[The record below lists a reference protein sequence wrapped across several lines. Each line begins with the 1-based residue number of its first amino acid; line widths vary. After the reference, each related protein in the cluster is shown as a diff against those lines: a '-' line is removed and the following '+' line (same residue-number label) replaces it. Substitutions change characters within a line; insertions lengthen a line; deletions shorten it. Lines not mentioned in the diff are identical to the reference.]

1 MPPVASGVGVGAA
14 VAVAAGVSVGSA
26 VCMGVGY
33 IHGEVSVG
41 TGVGVARLGRLVGF
55 AVGFTVAV
63 GLTVAVGFTVAVA
76 VGLTVGFAVAV
87 GSAVGAAVGFA
98 VCVGCAVGVGVG
110 STVGSAVGSAVGCS
124 GSAVSLIS
132 GVGVGSAAFE
142 PPLALLSIIISA
154 MFSAALSISSTA
166 SMPIVRLNARLV
178 LIIVIA
184 SLPFYSASALAISA
198 AMYCPCAL
206 SAAYSSA
213 SLSATEYT
221 LSLTSSP

>member
-1 MPPVASGVGVGAA
+1 MPPVTSGVGVGTA
-14 VAVAAGVSVGSA
+14 VAVAAGVSIGSA

-41 TGVGVARLGRLVGF
+41 TGVGVARLGRFVGF
-55 AVGFTVAV
+55 AV
-63 GLTVAVGFTVAVA
+63 GLTVAVGFTVG
-76 VGLTVGFAVAV
+76 VGVGFAVAV

-98 VCVGCAVGVGVG
+98 VCVGCTVG
-110 STVGSAVGSAVGCS
+110 VGSAVGSAVGCS

-132 GVGVGSAAFE
+132 GVGAGSAAFA

-178 LIIVIA
+178 LIIVIV
-184 SLPFYSASALAISA
+184 SLPFYSASAWAISA
-198 AMYCPCAL
+198 AMYCPSAL
-206 SAAYSSA
+206 SCAYSPLSF
-213 SLSATEYT
+213 SATEYT

>member
-1 MPPVASGVGVGAA
+1 MGVGTAF
-14 VAVAAGVSVGSA
+14 AVAAGVSIGSA

-33 IHGEVSVG
+33 THGEVSVG

-55 AVGFTVAV
+55 AVGFI
-63 GLTVAVGFTVAVA
+63 VAVGFTVGVG
-76 VGLTVGFAVAV
+76 VGLTVAV

-98 VCVGCAVGVGVG
+98 VCVGCTVGVG
-110 STVGSAVGSAVGCS
+110 SSVGSAVGCS

-132 GVGVGSAAFE
+132 GVGAGSAAFA

-198 AMYCPCAL
+198 AMYCPSAL

-213 SLSATEYT
+213 SFIATEYT

>member
-1 MPPVASGVGVGAA
+1 MPPVTSGVGVGAA
-14 VAVAAGVSVGSA
+14 VAVAMGVSVGSA

-55 AVGFTVAV
+55 AVG
-63 GLTVAVGFTVAVA
+63 LTVAVGFTVG
-76 VGLTVGFAVAV
+76 VGVGFAVAV

-98 VCVGCAVGVGVG
+98 VCVGCTVG
-110 STVGSAVGSAVGCS
+110 VGSAVGSAVGCS

-132 GVGVGSAAFE
+132 GVGVGSAAFA

-178 LIIVIA
+178 LIIVIV
-184 SLPFYSASALAISA
+184 SLPFYSAFAWAISA
-198 AMYCPCAL
+198 AMYCPSAL

-213 SLSATEYT
+213 SFIATEYT

>member
-1 MPPVASGVGVGAA
+1 MGVGTA
-14 VAVAAGVSVGSA
+14 VAVAMGVSVGSA

-55 AVGFTVAV
+55 VV
-63 GLTVAVGFTVAVA
+63 GLTVAVGFTVG
-76 VGLTVGFAVAV
+76 VGVGFAVAV

-98 VCVGCAVGVGVG
+98 VCVGCTVG
-110 STVGSAVGSAVGCS
+110 VGSAVGSAVGCS

-132 GVGVGSAAFE
+132 GVGVGSAAFA

-198 AMYCPCAL
+198 AMYCPSAL

-213 SLSATEYT
+213 SFTATEYT

>member
-1 MPPVASGVGVGAA
+1 MPPVTSGVGVGTA
-14 VAVAAGVSVGSA
+14 VAVAAGVSIGSA

-33 IHGEVSVG
+33 THGEVSVG

-55 AVGFTVAV
+55 AVGFI
-63 GLTVAVGFTVAVA
+63 VAVGFTVGVG
-76 VGLTVGFAVAV
+76 VGLTVAV

-98 VCVGCAVGVGVG
+98 VCVGCTVG
-110 STVGSAVGSAVGCS
+110 VGSAVGSAVGCS

-132 GVGVGSAAFE
+132 GVGVGSAAFA

-178 LIIVIA
+178 LIIVIV
-184 SLPFYSASALAISA
+184 SLPFYSAFAWAISA
-198 AMYCPCAL
+198 AMYCPSAL
-206 SAAYSSA
+206 SCAYSPLSFSA
-213 SLSATEYT
+213 IEYT

>member
-1 MPPVASGVGVGAA
+1 MPPVTSGVGVGAA
-14 VAVAAGVSVGSA
+14 VAVAMGVSVGSA

-55 AVGFTVAV
+55 AVG
-63 GLTVAVGFTVAVA
+63 LTVAVGAGVGFA
-76 VGLTVGFAVAV
+76 VGVGVGFAVGVGVGFAVAV

-98 VCVGCAVGVGVG
+98 VCVGCTVG
-110 STVGSAVGSAVGCS
+110 VGSAVGSAVGCS

-132 GVGVGSAAFE
+132 GVGAGSAAFA

-178 LIIVIA
+178 LIIVIV
-184 SLPFYSASALAISA
+184 SLPFYSAFAWAISA
-198 AMYCPCAL
+198 AMYCPSAL

-213 SLSATEYT
+213 SFIATEYT

>member
-1 MPPVASGVGVGAA
+1 MPPVTSGVGVGAA
-14 VAVAAGVSVGSA
+14 VAVAMGVSVGSA

-55 AVGFTVAV
+55 AVG
-63 GLTVAVGFTVAVA
+63 LTVAVGFTVGVG
-76 VGLTVGFAVAV
+76 VGLTVAV

-98 VCVGCAVGVGVG
+98 VCVGCTVG
-110 STVGSAVGSAVGCS
+110 VGSAVGSAVGCS

-132 GVGVGSAAFE
+132 GVGVGSAAFA

-178 LIIVIA
+178 LIIVIV
-184 SLPFYSASALAISA
+184 SLPFYSAFAWAISA
-198 AMYCPCAL
+198 AMYCPSAL
-206 SAAYSSA
+206 SAAYSYA
-213 SLSATEYT
+213 SFSATEYT

>member
-1 MPPVASGVGVGAA
+1 MGVGTA
-14 VAVAAGVSVGSA
+14 VAVAAGVSIGSA

-55 AVGFTVAV
+55 AVGFIVAV
-63 GLTVAVGFTVAVA
+63 GLTVAVGFTVG
-76 VGLTVGFAVAV
+76 VGVGFAVAV

-98 VCVGCAVGVGVG
+98 ACVGCTVG
-110 STVGSAVGSAVGCS
+110 VGSAVGFAVGCS

-132 GVGVGSAAFE
+132 GVGMGSAAFA

-198 AMYCPCAL
+198 AMYCPSAL

-213 SLSATEYT
+213 SFSATEYT

>member
-1 MPPVASGVGVGAA
+1 MGVGTA
-14 VAVAAGVSVGSA
+14 VAVAAGVSIGSA

-33 IHGEVSVG
+33 THGEVSVG

-55 AVGFTVAV
+55 AVGFI
-63 GLTVAVGFTVAVA
+63 VAVGFTVGVG
-76 VGLTVGFAVAV
+76 VGLTVAV

-98 VCVGCAVGVGVG
+98 VCVGCTVG
-110 STVGSAVGSAVGCS
+110 VGSAVGSAVGCS

-132 GVGVGSAAFE
+132 GVGAGSAAFA

-206 SAAYSSA
+206 SSAYSSA
-213 SLSATEYT
+213 SFIATEYT

>member
-1 MPPVASGVGVGAA
+1 MPPVTSGVGVGTA
-14 VAVAAGVSVGSA
+14 VAVAAGVSIGSA

-33 IHGEVSVG
+33 THGEVSVG

-55 AVGFTVAV
+55 AVG
-63 GLTVAVGFTVAVA
+63 LTVAVGFTVGVG
-76 VGLTVGFAVAV
+76 VGLTVAV

-98 VCVGCAVGVGVG
+98 ACVGCTVG
-110 STVGSAVGSAVGCS
+110 VGSAVGSAVGCS

-132 GVGVGSAAFE
+132 GVGAGSAAFA

-178 LIIVIA
+178 LIIVIV
-184 SLPFYSASALAISA
+184 SLPFYSAFAWAISA
-198 AMYCPCAL
+198 AMYCPSAL

-213 SLSATEYT
+213 SFSATEYT

>member
-1 MPPVASGVGVGAA
+1 MPPVTSGVGVGTA
-14 VAVAAGVSVGSA
+14 VAVAAGVSIGSA

-41 TGVGVARLGRLVGF
+41 TGVGVARLGRFVGF
-55 AVGFTVAV
+55 AV
-63 GLTVAVGFTVAVA
+63 GLTVAVGFTVG
-76 VGLTVGFAVAV
+76 VGVGFAVAV

-98 VCVGCAVGVGVG
+98 VCVGCTVG
-110 STVGSAVGSAVGCS
+110 VGSAVGSAVGCS

-132 GVGVGSAAFE
+132 GVGAGSAAFA

-178 LIIVIA
+178 LIIVIV

-198 AMYCPCAL
+198 AMYCPSAL
-206 SAAYSSA
+206 SCAYSPLSF
-213 SLSATEYT
+213 SATEYT

>member
-1 MPPVASGVGVGAA
+1 MGVGTA
-14 VAVAAGVSVGSA
+14 VAVAAGVSIGSA
-26 VCMGVGY
+26 VCMDVGY

-41 TGVGVARLGRLVGF
+41 TGVGVARLGRFVGF
-55 AVGFTVAV
+55 AV
-63 GLTVAVGFTVAVA
+63 GLTVAVGFTVGA
-76 VGLTVGFAVAV
+76 GVGFAVAV

-98 VCVGCAVGVGVG
+98 VCVGCTVG
-110 STVGSAVGSAVGCS
+110 VGSAVGSAVGCS

-132 GVGVGSAAFE
+132 GVGVGSAAFA

-178 LIIVIA
+178 LIMVIV
-184 SLPFYSASALAISA
+184 SLPFYSASAWAISA
-198 AMYCPCAL
+198 AMYCPSAL

-213 SLSATEYT
+213 SFTATEYT

>member
-1 MPPVASGVGVGAA
+1 MPPVTSGVGVGTA
-14 VAVAAGVSVGSA
+14 VAVAAGVSIGSA

-41 TGVGVARLGRLVGF
+41 TGVGVARLGRFVGF
-55 AVGFTVAV
+55 AV
-63 GLTVAVGFTVAVA
+63 GLTVAVGFTVG
-76 VGLTVGFAVAV
+76 VGVGFAVAV

-98 VCVGCAVGVGVG
+98 VCVGCTVG
-110 STVGSAVGSAVGCS
+110 VGSAVGSAVGCS

-132 GVGVGSAAFE
+132 GVGVGSAAFA

-178 LIIVIA
+178 LIIVIV
-184 SLPFYSASALAISA
+184 SLPFYSASAWAISA
-198 AMYCPCAL
+198 AMYCPSAL

-213 SLSATEYT
+213 SFSATEYT

>member
-1 MPPVASGVGVGAA
+1 MPPVTSGVGVGAA
-14 VAVAAGVSVGSA
+14 VAVAMGVSVGSA
-26 VCMGVGY
+26 VCMGIGY
-33 IHGEVSVG
+33 THGEVSVG

-55 AVGFTVAV
+55 AVG
-63 GLTVAVGFTVAVA
+63 LTVAVGFTVGA
-76 VGLTVGFAVAV
+76 GVGFAVAV

-98 VCVGCAVGVGVG
+98 VCVGCTVG
-110 STVGSAVGSAVGCS
+110 VGSAVGSAVGCS

-132 GVGVGSAAFE
+132 GVGVGSAAFA
-142 PPLALLSIIISA
+142 PPLALLSIIIST

-178 LIIVIA
+178 LIMVIV
-184 SLPFYSASALAISA
+184 SLPFYSASAWAISA
-198 AMYCPCAL
+198 AMYCPSAL

-213 SLSATEYT
+213 SFTATEYT

>member
-1 MPPVASGVGVGAA
+1 MPPVTSGVGVGAA
-14 VAVAAGVSVGSA
+14 VAVAMGVSVGSA

-33 IHGEVSVG
+33 THGEVSVG

-55 AVGFTVAV
+55 AVG
-63 GLTVAVGFTVAVA
+63 LTVAVGFTVGVG
-76 VGLTVGFAVAV
+76 VGLTVAV

-98 VCVGCAVGVGVG
+98 VCVGCTVGA
-110 STVGSAVGSAVGCS
+110 GSAVGSAVGCS

-132 GVGVGSAAFE
+132 GVGAGSAAFA

-178 LIIVIA
+178 LIIVIV
-184 SLPFYSASALAISA
+184 SLSFYSAFAWAISA
-198 AMYCPCAL
+198 AMYCPSAL

-213 SLSATEYT
+213 SFTATEYT

>member
-1 MPPVASGVGVGAA
+1 MGVGTA
-14 VAVAAGVSVGSA
+14 VAVAAGVSIGSA

-33 IHGEVSVG
+33 THGEVSVG
-41 TGVGVARLGRLVGF
+41 TGVGVARLGRFVGF
-55 AVGFTVAV
+55 AV
-63 GLTVAVGFTVAVA
+63 GLTVAVGFTVG
-76 VGLTVGFAVAV
+76 VGVGFAVAV

-98 VCVGCAVGVGVG
+98 VCVGCTVG
-110 STVGSAVGSAVGCS
+110 VGSAVGSAVGCS

-132 GVGVGSAAFE
+132 GVGVGSAAFA

-178 LIIVIA
+178 LIIVIV
-184 SLPFYSASALAISA
+184 SLPFYSAFAWAISA
-198 AMYCPCAL
+198 AMYCPSAL
-206 SAAYSSA
+206 SAAYSYA
-213 SLSATEYT
+213 SFSATEYT

>member
-1 MPPVASGVGVGAA
+1 MPPVTSGVGVGAA
-14 VAVAAGVSVGSA
+14 VAVAMGVSVGSA

-41 TGVGVARLGRLVGF
+41 TGVGVARLGRFVGF
-55 AVGFTVAV
+55 AV
-63 GLTVAVGFTVAVA
+63 GLTVAVGFTVGA
-76 VGLTVGFAVAV
+76 GVGFAVAV

-98 VCVGCAVGVGVG
+98 VCVGCAVGVGSAVG
-110 STVGSAVGSAVGCS
+110 SVVGSAVGCS

-132 GVGVGSAAFE
+132 GVGVGSPAFA

-178 LIIVIA
+178 LIMVIV
-184 SLPFYSASALAISA
+184 SLPFYSAFAWAIIA
-198 AMYCPCAL
+198 AMYCPSAL
-206 SAAYSSA
+206 SCAYSPLSF
-213 SLSATEYT
+213 SATEYT

>member
-1 MPPVASGVGVGAA
+1 MGVGTA
-14 VAVAAGVSVGSA
+14 VAVAAGVSIGSA

-33 IHGEVSVG
+33 THGEVSVG
-41 TGVGVARLGRLVGF
+41 TGVGVARLGRFVGF
-55 AVGFTVAV
+55 AV
-63 GLTVAVGFTVAVA
+63 GLTVAVGFTVGVGVGFA
-76 VGLTVGFAVAV
+76 VGVGVGFAVAV
-87 GSAVGAAVGFA
+87 DSAVGAAVGFA
-98 VCVGCAVGVGVG
+98 VCVGCAVG
-110 STVGSAVGSAVGCS
+110 VGSAVGSAVGCS

-132 GVGVGSAAFE
+132 GVGVGSAAFA

-178 LIIVIA
+178 LIIVIV
-184 SLPFYSASALAISA
+184 SLPFYSAFAWAISA
-198 AMYCPCAL
+198 AMYCPSAL

-213 SLSATEYT
+213 SFIATEYT

>member
-1 MPPVASGVGVGAA
+1 MPPVTSGVGVGTA
-14 VAVAAGVSVGSA
+14 VAVAMGVSVGSA

-55 AVGFTVAV
+55 VV
-63 GLTVAVGFTVAVA
+63 GLTVAVGFTVG
-76 VGLTVGFAVAV
+76 VGVGFAVAV

-98 VCVGCAVGVGVG
+98 VCVGCTVG
-110 STVGSAVGSAVGCS
+110 VGSAVGSAVGCS

-132 GVGVGSAAFE
+132 GVGVGSAAFA

-198 AMYCPCAL
+198 AMYCPSAL

-213 SLSATEYT
+213 SFTATEYT

>member
-1 MPPVASGVGVGAA
+1 MPPVTSGVGVGAA
-14 VAVAAGVSVGSA
+14 VAVAMGVSVGSA

-55 AVGFTVAV
+55 IV
-63 GLTVAVGFTVAVA
+63 GLTVAVGFTVG
-76 VGLTVGFAVAV
+76 VGVGFAVAV

-98 VCVGCAVGVGVG
+98 VCVGCAVG
-110 STVGSAVGSAVGCS
+110 VGSAVGSAVGCS

-132 GVGVGSAAFE
+132 GVGVGSAAFA
-142 PPLALLSIIISA
+142 PPLALLSIIIST

-178 LIIVIA
+178 LIIVIV
-184 SLPFYSASALAISA
+184 SLPFYSASAWAISA
-198 AMYCPCAL
+198 AMYCPSAL

-213 SLSATEYT
+213 SFTATEYT

>member
-1 MPPVASGVGVGAA
+1 MPPVTSGVGVGAA
-14 VAVAAGVSVGSA
+14 VAVAMGVSVGSA

-41 TGVGVARLGRLVGF
+41 TGVGVARLGRFVGF
-55 AVGFTVAV
+55 AV
-63 GLTVAVGFTVAVA
+63 GLTVAVGFTVGA
-76 VGLTVGFAVAV
+76 GVGFAVAV

-98 VCVGCAVGVGVG
+98 VCVGCAVG
-110 STVGSAVGSAVGCS
+110 VGSAVGSAVGCS

-132 GVGVGSAAFE
+132 GVGVGSAAFA

-178 LIIVIA
+178 LIMVIV
-184 SLPFYSASALAISA
+184 SLPFYSASAWAISA
-198 AMYCPCAL
+198 AMYCPSAL

-213 SLSATEYT
+213 SFTATEYT

>member
-1 MPPVASGVGVGAA
+1 MGVGTA
-14 VAVAAGVSVGSA
+14 VAVAAGVSIGSA

-33 IHGEVSVG
+33 THGEVSVG

-55 AVGFTVAV
+55 AVGFIVVV
-63 GLTVAVGFTVAVA
+63 GFTVAVGFTVGVG
-76 VGLTVGFAVAV
+76 VGLTVAV

-98 VCVGCAVGVGVG
+98 VCVGCTVG
-110 STVGSAVGSAVGCS
+110 VGSAVGSAVGCS

-132 GVGVGSAAFE
+132 GVGAGSAAFA

-198 AMYCPCAL
+198 AMYCPSAL

-213 SLSATEYT
+213 SFIATEYT

>member
-1 MPPVASGVGVGAA
+1 MGVGTA
-14 VAVAAGVSVGSA
+14 VAVAAGVSIGSA

-33 IHGEVSVG
+33 THGEVSVG

-55 AVGFTVAV
+55 AVGFI
-63 GLTVAVGFTVAVA
+63 VAVGFTVAVA
-76 VGLTVGFAVAV
+76 VGLTVGLTVAV

-98 VCVGCAVGVGVG
+98 VCVGCAVG
-110 STVGSAVGSAVGCS
+110 VGSAVGSAVGCS

-132 GVGVGSAAFE
+132 GVGVGSAAFA

-178 LIIVIA
+178 LIIVIV
-184 SLPFYSASALAISA
+184 SLPFYSAFAWAISA
-198 AMYCPCAL
+198 AMYCPSAL

-213 SLSATEYT
+213 SFIATEYT

>member
-1 MPPVASGVGVGAA
+1 MGVGTA
-14 VAVAAGVSVGSA
+14 VAVAAGVSIGSA

-33 IHGEVSVG
+33 THGEVSVG

-55 AVGFTVAV
+55 AVGFI
-63 GLTVAVGFTVAVA
+63 VAVGFTIAVGFTVGVG
-76 VGLTVGFAVAV
+76 VGLTVAV

-98 VCVGCAVGVGVG
+98 VCVGCTVG
-110 STVGSAVGSAVGCS
+110 VGSAVGSAVGCS

-132 GVGVGSAAFE
+132 GVGVGSAAFA

-198 AMYCPCAL
+198 AMYCPSAL
-206 SAAYSSA
+206 SCAYSPLSFSA
-213 SLSATEYT
+213 IEYT

>member
-1 MPPVASGVGVGAA
+1 MPPVTSGVGVGTA
-14 VAVAAGVSVGSA
+14 VAVAAGVSIGSA

-55 AVGFTVAV
+55 AVG
-63 GLTVAVGFTVAVA
+63 LTVAVGFTVG
-76 VGLTVGFAVAV
+76 VGVGFAVAV

-98 VCVGCAVGVGVG
+98 VCVGCTVG
-110 STVGSAVGSAVGCS
+110 VGSAVGSAVGCS

-132 GVGVGSAAFE
+132 GVGVGSAAFA

-198 AMYCPCAL
+198 AMYCPSAL

-213 SLSATEYT
+213 SFTATEYT

>member
-1 MPPVASGVGVGAA
+1 MPPVTSGMGVGAA

-55 AVGFTVAV
+55 AVG
-63 GLTVAVGFTVAVA
+63 LTVAVGFTVGVG
-76 VGLTVGFAVAV
+76 VGLTVAV

-98 VCVGCAVGVGVG
+98 VCVGCTVG
-110 STVGSAVGSAVGCS
+110 VGSAVGSAVGCS

-132 GVGVGSAAFE
+132 GVGVGSAAFA

-178 LIIVIA
+178 LIIVIV
-184 SLPFYSASALAISA
+184 SLPFYSAFAWAISA
-198 AMYCPCAL
+198 AMYCPSVL

-213 SLSATEYT
+213 SFTATEYT

>member
-1 MPPVASGVGVGAA
+1 MPPVTSGVGVGA
-14 VAVAAGVSVGSA
+14 AVAAGVSVGSA

-41 TGVGVARLGRLVGF
+41 TGVGVVRLGRLVGF
-55 AVGFTVAV
+55 TV
-63 GLTVAVGFTVAVA
+63 GLTVAVGFTVAVGSA
-76 VGLTVGFAVAV
+76 VGVGVGFAVGV
-87 GSAVGAAVGFA
+87 GSAVGVAVGFA
-98 VCVGCAVGVGVG
+98 VCVGCTVGVIVGVGIG
-110 STVGSAVGSAVGCS
+110 DGSAVGSAVGCS

-132 GVGVGSAAFE
+132 GVGVGSSVFA
-142 PPLALLSIIISA
+142 PPLALFSIIISA
-154 MFSAALSISSTA
+154 MFSAALSISSAA

-198 AMYCPCAL
+198 AMYCPSAL

-213 SLSATEYT
+213 SFSATEYT

>member
-1 MPPVASGVGVGAA
+1 MGVGTA
-14 VAVAAGVSVGSA
+14 VAVAAGVSIGSA

-33 IHGEVSVG
+33 THGEVSVG

-55 AVGFTVAV
+55 AVGFI
-63 GLTVAVGFTVAVA
+63 VAVGFTIAVGFTVGVG
-76 VGLTVGFAVAV
+76 VGLTVAV

-98 VCVGCAVGVGVG
+98 VCVGCTVG
-110 STVGSAVGSAVGCS
+110 VGSAVGSAVGCS

-132 GVGVGSAAFE
+132 GVGVGSAAFA

-198 AMYCPCAL
+198 AMYCPSAL
-206 SAAYSSA
+206 SCAYSPLSF
-213 SLSATEYT
+213 SATEYT

>member
-1 MPPVASGVGVGAA
+1 MGVGTA
-14 VAVAAGVSVGSA
+14 VAVAAGVSIGSA

-33 IHGEVSVG
+33 THGEVSVG

-55 AVGFTVAV
+55 AVGFI
-63 GLTVAVGFTVAVA
+63 VAVGFTVGVG
-76 VGLTVGFAVAV
+76 VGLTVAV

-98 VCVGCAVGVGVG
+98 VCVGCTVGVG
-110 STVGSAVGSAVGCS
+110 SSVGSAVGCS
-124 GSAVSLIS
+124 GSAVSLIP
-132 GVGVGSAAFE
+132 GVGAGSAAFA

-198 AMYCPCAL
+198 AMYCPSAL

-213 SLSATEYT
+213 SFIATEYT

>member
-1 MPPVASGVGVGAA
+1 MPPVTSGVGVGAA
-14 VAVAAGVSVGSA
+14 VAVAMGVSVGSA

-55 AVGFTVAV
+55 AVG
-63 GLTVAVGFTVAVA
+63 LTVAVGFTVG
-76 VGLTVGFAVAV
+76 VGVGFAVAV

-98 VCVGCAVGVGVG
+98 VCVGCTVGVGF
-110 STVGSAVGSAVGCS
+110 AVGSAVGCS

-132 GVGVGSAAFE
+132 GVGVGSAAFA

-178 LIIVIA
+178 LIMVIV
-184 SLPFYSASALAISA
+184 SLPFYSASAWAISA
-198 AMYCPCAL
+198 AMYCPSAL

-213 SLSATEYT
+213 SFTATEYT

>member
-1 MPPVASGVGVGAA
+1 MPPVTSGVGVGTA
-14 VAVAAGVSVGSA
+14 VAVAAGVSIGSA

-55 AVGFTVAV
+55 AVG
-63 GLTVAVGFTVAVA
+63 LTVAVGFTVGVG
-76 VGLTVGFAVAV
+76 VGLTVAV

-98 VCVGCAVGVGVG
+98 VCVGCTVG
-110 STVGSAVGSAVGCS
+110 VGSAVGSAVGCS

-132 GVGVGSAAFE
+132 GVGVGSAAFA

-198 AMYCPCAL
+198 AMYCPSAL

-213 SLSATEYT
+213 SFSATEYT

>member
-1 MPPVASGVGVGAA
+1 MGVGTA
-14 VAVAAGVSVGSA
+14 VAVAAGVSIGSA

-33 IHGEVSVG
+33 THGEVSVG

-55 AVGFTVAV
+55 AVGFI
-63 GLTVAVGFTVAVA
+63 VAVGFTVAFGFTVGVG
-76 VGLTVGFAVAV
+76 VGLTVAV

-98 VCVGCAVGVGVG
+98 VCVGCTVG
-110 STVGSAVGSAVGCS
+110 VGSAVGSAVGCS

-132 GVGVGSAAFE
+132 GVGVGSAAFA

-198 AMYCPCAL
+198 AMYCPSAL

-213 SLSATEYT
+213 SFIATEYT

>member
-1 MPPVASGVGVGAA
+1 MGVGTA
-14 VAVAAGVSVGSA
+14 VAVAAGVSIGSA

-33 IHGEVSVG
+33 THGEVSVG

-55 AVGFTVAV
+55 AVGFIVVV
-63 GLTVAVGFTVAVA
+63 GFTVAVGFTVGVG
-76 VGLTVGFAVAV
+76 VGLTVAV

-98 VCVGCAVGVGVG
+98 VCVGCTVGVG
-110 STVGSAVGSAVGCS
+110 SAVSSAVGCS

-132 GVGVGSAAFE
+132 GVGAGSAAFA

-198 AMYCPCAL
+198 AMYCPSAL
-206 SAAYSSA
+206 SCAYSPLSF
-213 SLSATEYT
+213 SATEYT

>member
-1 MPPVASGVGVGAA
+1 MPPVTSGVGVGAA
-14 VAVAAGVSVGSA
+14 VAVAMGVSVGSA

-55 AVGFTVAV
+55 AVG
-63 GLTVAVGFTVAVA
+63 LTVAVGFTVGA
-76 VGLTVGFAVAV
+76 GVGFAVAV

-98 VCVGCAVGVGVG
+98 VCVGCAVG
-110 STVGSAVGSAVGCS
+110 VGSAVGSAVGCS

-178 LIIVIA
+178 LIIVIV
-184 SLPFYSASALAISA
+184 SLPFYSAFAWAIST
-198 AMYCPCAL
+198 AMYCPSAL
-206 SAAYSSA
+206 SCAYSPLSF
-213 SLSATEYT
+213 SATEYT

>member
-1 MPPVASGVGVGAA
+1 MPPVTSGVGVGTA
-14 VAVAAGVSVGSA
+14 VAVAAGVSIGSA

-55 AVGFTVAV
+55 AVG
-63 GLTVAVGFTVAVA
+63 LTVAVGFTVGVG
-76 VGLTVGFAVAV
+76 VGLTVAV

-98 VCVGCAVGVGVG
+98 ACVGCTVG
-110 STVGSAVGSAVGCS
+110 VGSAVGSAVGCS

-132 GVGVGSAAFE
+132 GVGVGSAAFA

-178 LIIVIA
+178 LIIVIV
-184 SLPFYSASALAISA
+184 SLPFYSAFAWAISA
-198 AMYCPCAL
+198 AMYCPSAL

-213 SLSATEYT
+213 SFIATEYT

>member
-1 MPPVASGVGVGAA
+1 MPPAALGVGVGAA

-33 IHGEVSVG
+33 THGEVSVG

-55 AVGFTVAV
+55 TVGVGVGFTVAV
-63 GLTVAVGFTVAVA
+63 G
-76 VGLTVGFAVAV
+76 
-87 GSAVGAAVGFA
+87 SAVGIAMGFA
-98 VCVGCAVGVGVG
+98 VCVGCTVGVILG
-110 STVGSAVGSAVGCS
+110 VGSAVGSAVGCS

-132 GVGVGSAAFE
+132 GVGVGSAVFA

-184 SLPFYSASALAISA
+184 SLPFYSAFALAISA
-198 AMYCPCAL
+198 AMYCPSAL

-213 SLSATEYT
+213 SFTATEYT
-221 LSLTSSP
+221 LSLISSP

>member
-1 MPPVASGVGVGAA
+1 MGVGTA
-14 VAVAAGVSVGSA
+14 VAVAAGVSIGSA

-33 IHGEVSVG
+33 THGEVSVG

-55 AVGFTVAV
+55 AVGFFVAV
-63 GLTVAVGFTVAVA
+63 GFIVAEGYIVAVGFTVGVG
-76 VGLTVGFAVAV
+76 VGLSVAV

-98 VCVGCAVGVGVG
+98 VCVGCTVG
-110 STVGSAVGSAVGCS
+110 VGSAVGSAVGCS

-132 GVGVGSAAFE
+132 GVGVGSAAFA

-178 LIIVIA
+178 LIIVIV
-184 SLPFYSASALAISA
+184 SLPFYSAFAWAISA
-198 AMYCPCAL
+198 AMYCPSAL
-206 SAAYSSA
+206 SCAYSPLSF
-213 SLSATEYT
+213 SATEYT

>member
-1 MPPVASGVGVGAA
+1 MPPVTSGVGVGTA
-14 VAVAAGVSVGSA
+14 VAVAAGVSIGSA

-55 AVGFTVAV
+55 AVG
-63 GLTVAVGFTVAVA
+63 LTVAVGFTVGVG
-76 VGLTVGFAVAV
+76 VGLTVAV

-98 VCVGCAVGVGVG
+98 VCVGCTVG
-110 STVGSAVGSAVGCS
+110 VGSAVGSAVGCS

-132 GVGVGSAAFE
+132 GVGAGSAAFA

-178 LIIVIA
+178 LIIVIV
-184 SLPFYSASALAISA
+184 SLPFYSAFAWAISA
-198 AMYCPCAL
+198 AMYCPSAL

-213 SLSATEYT
+213 SFSATEYT

>member
-1 MPPVASGVGVGAA
+1 MPPVTSGVGVGAA
-14 VAVAAGVSVGSA
+14 VAVAMGVSVVSA

-41 TGVGVARLGRLVGF
+41 MGVGVARLGRLVGF
-55 AVGFTVAV
+55 AVG
-63 GLTVAVGFTVAVA
+63 LTVAVGFTVGADVGFA
-76 VGLTVGFAVAV
+76 VGVGVGFAVAV
-87 GSAVGAAVGFA
+87 GSAVGAAVG
-98 VCVGCAVGVGVG
+98 CTVGVGFA
-110 STVGSAVGSAVGCS
+110 VGSAVGSAVGCS

-132 GVGVGSAAFE
+132 GVGVGSAAFA
-142 PPLALLSIIISA
+142 PPLALLSIIIST

-198 AMYCPCAL
+198 AMYCPSAL
-206 SAAYSSA
+206 SCAYSPLSF
-213 SLSATEYT
+213 SATEYT

>member
-1 MPPVASGVGVGAA
+1 MPPVTSGVGVGTA
-14 VAVAAGVSVGSA
+14 VAVAAGVSIGSA

-33 IHGEVSVG
+33 THGEVSVG

-55 AVGFTVAV
+55 AVGFI
-63 GLTVAVGFTVAVA
+63 VAVGFTVGVG
-76 VGLTVGFAVAV
+76 VGLTVAV

-98 VCVGCAVGVGVG
+98 VCVGCTVGVG
-110 STVGSAVGSAVGCS
+110 SSVGSAVGCS

-132 GVGVGSAAFE
+132 GVGAGSAAFA

-198 AMYCPCAL
+198 AMYCPSAL

-213 SLSATEYT
+213 SFIATEYT